1 MKNKED
7 RGPAHGAGR
16 DQVGHVT
23 RAEASKSLVHLQA
36 EAMAEKRF
44 TEMMASAGVGYN
56 QMAKELLFFLP
67 RSFLDAYEQLWY
79 RGLAG
84 KDDGGSGARGSA
96 TAEQA
101 RVGKASGK
109 GLQGLGGAKRKTYK
123 RYWVIAD
130 EHALEVKDR
139 MDKRLRGMAREIK
152 DMLAGVDRAD
162 SEQARCAECGRI
174 LQAGWKFCPND
185 GTDRSIIEK

>member
-7 RGPAHGAGR
+7 RIG
-16 DQVGHVT
+16 DQVGHVV
-23 RAEASKSLVHLQA
+23 RPEAAKTLVHLQA

-67 RSFLDAYEQLWY
+67 KAFLDAYEQLWY
-79 RGLAG
+79 RGFAG
-84 KDDGGSGARGSA
+84 KDDGGTGARGRA
-96 TAEQA
+96 TDEAS

-130 EHALEVKDR
+130 EEALLVKDR

-152 DMLAGVDRAD
+152 DMLAGVDREGSD
-162 SEQARCAECGRI
+162 QVRCAECGRI
-174 LQAGWKFCPND
+174 LQASWKFCPND
-185 GTDRSIIEK
+185 GTDRSINHE

>member
-1 MKNKED
+1 MTKEEARHITEGRVE
-7 RGPAHGAGR
+7 RGKVERGKTLA
-16 DQVGHVT
+16 
-23 RAEASKSLVHLQA
+23 HLQA

-67 RSFLDAYEQLWY
+67 KSFLDAYEQLWY
-79 RGLAG
+79 RGFAG
-84 KDDGGSGARGSA
+84 KDDGGTGARGAA

-123 RYWVIAD
+123 KYWVIAD

-152 DMLAGVDRAD
+152 DMLAGIDED
-162 SEQARCAECGRI
+162 ARRGGSSRCPECGRI

-185 GTDRSIIEK
+185 GAKRFEGDG

>member
-1 MKNKED
+1 MTKEEARHITEGRVE
-7 RGPAHGAGR
+7 RGK
-16 DQVGHVT
+16 T
-23 RAEASKSLVHLQA
+23 LVHLQA

-67 RSFLDAYEQLWY
+67 KAFLDAYEQLWY
-79 RGLAG
+79 RGFAG
-84 KDDGGSGARGSA
+84 KDDGGTGARGAA

-123 RYWVIAD
+123 KYWVIAD
-130 EHALEVKDR
+130 EAALEVKDR

-152 DMLAGVDRAD
+152 DMLAGIDEDARRGGDGV
-162 SEQARCAECGRI
+162 SRCAECGRI

-185 GTDRSIIEK
+185 GTDRSISQE